1 MYGCCVVSQQNCK
14 NVQKLMEQLQ
24 RDGGA
29 NQPTHAHAQ
38 HWHHCGRQTQ
48 NSRMKKKK
56 SIDGVMMITT
66 LFGLMPRTCHEPIG
80 KRRKQITNETRHR
93 LLKLKDKK
101 KQKHNLIFSP
111 DGDQNRRLEIIYVPI
126 DLWSKEKSFI
136 FIMLSVRVQSFIRIL

>member
-29 NQPTHAHAQ
+29 NSCTCTALTSLRASNSKQPYE
-38 HWHHCGRQTQ
+38 
-48 NSRMKKKK
+48 KKK
-56 SIDGVMMITT
+56 SIDDVTIITT

-80 KRRKQITNETRHR
+80 KWRKQITNETRHR

-111 DGDQNRRLEIIYVPI
+111 DRDQNRRLGIIYVPI
-126 DLWSKEKSFI
+126 RSLI
-136 FIMLSVRVQSFIRIL
+136 